1 MPDYE
6 GLILSRAET
15 WGECGY
21 CEYWSPEC
29 PGRCYVDDN
38 ELDIMEHELIIM
50 QNCKYERKEDPN
62 VND

>member
-6 GLILSRAET
+6 ELILSRAET
-15 WGECGY
+15 YDECGY

-50 QNCKYERKEDPN
+50 QNCKYE
-62 VND
+62 